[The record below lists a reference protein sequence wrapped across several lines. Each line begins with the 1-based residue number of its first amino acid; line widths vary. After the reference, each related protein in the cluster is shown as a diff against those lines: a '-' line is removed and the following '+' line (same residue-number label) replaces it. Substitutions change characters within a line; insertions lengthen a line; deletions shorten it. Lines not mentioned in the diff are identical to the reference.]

1 MIKIHLIL
9 SVLWL
14 AYCLFHSLLANAR
27 VKTIVYRQF
36 KLSAST
42 YRIIYNIIALGLLL
56 GVWFFHT
63 EVKSPLIFRT
73 NLLSGVLSFLFI
85 AIGAVIMILCIIK
98 YFKQLSGLFKESKT
112 GKLQTNGM
120 HQWMRHPL
128 YAGTFLFLLGLLL
141 LWPSYKNGL
150 AVGIIIIYT
159 VAGAWLEEK
168 KLVIQFGKAY
178 LDYQT
183 KVPMIIPR
191 IKFRSI

>member
-1 MIKIHLIL
+1 MIKIHLIV

-14 AYCLFHSLLANAR
+14 AYCLFHSFLANAR
-27 VKTIVYRQF
+27 VKTFVYRQF
-36 KLSAST
+36 KLSANS
-42 YRIIYNIIALGLLL
+42 YRILYNIIALGLLL
-56 GVWFFHT
+56 GVWFFHAG
-63 EVKSPLIFRT
+63 VKSPLIFRT
-73 NLLSGVLSFLFI
+73 NLLSGILAYLFI
-85 AIGAVIMILCIIK
+85 ATGAVMMIICIIK
-98 YFKQLSGLFKESKT
+98 YFKQLSGIFKESKT
-112 GKLQTNGM
+112 SKLQTNGM

-141 LWPSYKNGL
+141 FWPSYKNGL

-168 KLVIQFGKAY
+168 KLIIQFGKAY

-191 IKFRSI
+191 FKFRSI

>member
-1 MIKIHLIL
+1 
-9 SVLWL
+9 LWL
-14 AYCLFHSLLANAR
+14 AYCLFHSFLANTR
-27 VKTIVYRQF
+27 VKTFVYRQS

-42 YRIIYNIIALGLLL
+42 YRILYNILAIGLLL
-56 GVWFFHT
+56 GVWFIHAG
-63 EVKSPLIFRT
+63 VKSPRIFKT
-73 NLLSGVLSFLFI
+73 NLISGILSYLFI
-85 AIGAVIMILCIIK
+85 AVGAIIMILCIIK
-98 YFKQLSGLFKESKT
+98 YFKQLSGIFKESKT

-128 YAGTFLFLLGLLL
+128 YTGTFLFLLGLILF
-141 LWPSYKNGL
+141 WPSYKNGL
-150 AVGIIIIYT
+150 AVAIIIIYT

-191 IKFRSI
+191 FKFMGI